1 MEKVEITD
9 VAAEGKAIAK
19 VNDLVI
25 FVPYVVPGDVV
36 DLQIKRKKH
45 HYAEA
50 EAVKFH
56 QYSPVRA
63 VPFCQHYG
71 VCGGCKWQVLPYSE
85 QIRYKQKQVTDNL
98 TRIGKVELPE
108 ISPILGSAKTEF
120 YRNKLE
126 FTFSNKRWLTA
137 EEVRQNVVYEQMNA
151 VGFHISNAFD
161 KVLAI
166 EKCWLQDDISNRIR
180 NAVRDYAYEHN
191 YPFINL
197 RTHEG
202 MLRNMIVRT
211 STTGELM
218 VILICKI
225 EKDEEMVL
233 FKQLLQYVADTF
245 PEITSLLYIINN
257 KCNDTIT
264 DLDVHTF
271 KGKDHIFEEMEGL
284 RFKVGLRNM
293 IVRTSTT
300 GELMVILICK
310 IEKDEEM
317 VLFKQLLQYVAD
329 TFPEITS
336 LLYII
341 NNKCNDT
348 ITDLD
353 VHTFKGKDHIFEEME
368 GLRFKVGPKSFYQT
382 NSEQAYT
389 LYKVARNFAG
399 LTGNELVYDLYT
411 GTGTI
416 ANFVSGQAR
425 QVIGIEYVPEAIEDA
440 KVNSEIN
447 GIRNT
452 LFFAGDMKDMLTQ
465 DFINEYGRPD
475 VIITD
480 PPRAG
485 MHQDVVDV
493 ILFAEPKRIVY
504 VSCNP
509 ATQAR
514 DLQLLDAKYRV
525 KAVQPV
531 DMFPHTH
538 HVENVV
544 LLELKNPAEKA
555 ED

>member
-1 MEKVEITD
+1 MEKVTIMD

-19 VNDLVI
+19 VDDLVI

-36 DLQIKRKKH
+36 DLQIKRKKNK
-45 HYAEA
+45 YAEA

-56 QYSPVRA
+56 ELSPVRA

-71 VCGGCKWQVLPYSE
+71 VCGGCKWQVLPYAE
-85 QIRYKQKQVTDNL
+85 QIKYKQQQVTDNL
-98 TRIGKVELPE
+98 RRIGKIELPE
-108 ISPILGSAKTEF
+108 ISPIMGSAKTEF

-126 FTFSNKRWLTA
+126 FTFSNKRWLTN
-137 EEVRQNVVYEQMNA
+137 EEVRQDVKYDQMNA
-151 VGFHISNAFD
+151 VGFHIPGAFD

-180 NAVRDYAYEHN
+180 NAVRDYAYEHD
-191 YPFINL
+191 YSFINL
-197 RTHEG
+197 RSQEG

-225 EKDEEMVL
+225 TEEHEMVL
-233 FKQLLQYVADTF
+233 FKQLLQFIADSF
-245 PEITSLLYIINN
+245 PEITSLLYIVNN
-257 KCNDTIT
+257 KCNDTIN
-264 DLDVHTF
+264 DLDVFTF
-271 KGKDHIFEEMEGL
+271 KGNDHIFEEMEGL
-284 RFKVGLRNM
+284 RFK
-293 IVRTSTT
+293 I
-300 GELMVILICK
+300 
-310 IEKDEEM
+310 
-317 VLFKQLLQYVAD
+317 
-329 TFPEITS
+329 
-336 LLYII
+336 
-341 NNKCNDT
+341 
-348 ITDLD
+348 
-353 VHTFKGKDHIFEEME
+353 
-368 GLRFKVGPKSFYQT
+368 GPKSFYQT
-382 NSEQAYT
+382 NSEQAYI
-389 LYKVARNFAG
+389 LYKVARDFAG

-416 ANFVSGQAR
+416 ANFVSRQAR

-440 KVNSEIN
+440 KVNAEIN
-447 GIRNT
+447 KIENT
-452 LFFAGDMKDMLTQ
+452 LFYAGDMKDILTQ
-465 DFINEYGRPD
+465 DFINQHGRPD

-514 DLQLLDAKYRV
+514 DLQLLDDKYKV

-544 LLELKNPAEKA
+544 LLELR
-555 ED
+555 